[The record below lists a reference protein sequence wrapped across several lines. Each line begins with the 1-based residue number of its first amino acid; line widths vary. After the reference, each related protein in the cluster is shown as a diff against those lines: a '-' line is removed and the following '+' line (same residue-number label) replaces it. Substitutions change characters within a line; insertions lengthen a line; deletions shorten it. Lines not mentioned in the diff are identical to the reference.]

1 MNVHRISM
9 MRDIFVVPYSPAA
22 RLDLIMLFDA
32 IADAATYSAISIV
45 ILNISASVYS
55 LVYTHLLN
63 M

>member
-1 MNVHRISM
+1 M